1 MGRLEIF
8 LVLTF
13 SFFIYL
19 QRVESAC
26 GESAFLAKVGDGV
39 PAGRCQVKLVLIRCK
54 HISLFQLF
62 HKLNSD

>member
-26 GESAFLAKVGDGV
+26 GESAFLAKVGDGA
-39 PAGRCQVKLVLIRCK
+39 PAAVK
-54 HISLFQLF
+54 
-62 HKLNSD
+62 

>member
-13 SFFIYL
+13 SFLIYL

-26 GESAFLAKVGDGV
+26 GESDFLAKVGDGV
-39 PAGRCQVKLVLIRCK
+39 PSAVK
-54 HISLFQLF
+54 
-62 HKLNSD
+62 

>member
-13 SFFIYL
+13 PFFIYL

-26 GESAFLAKVGDGV
+26 GESDFLAKVLVYPPLSSKIGV
-39 PAGRCQVKLVLIRCK
+39 NLLQIYIFVSIILQVK
-54 HISLFQLF
+54 F
-62 HKLNSD
+62 